1 MVVAEVWSAMVNGHA
16 GGRTAE
22 RSEVVG
28 SVRAPGRPRS
38 EKADKAI
45 LDATVDLIAE
55 GSTVSELSIEA
66 IAARAGVGKTTIY
79 RRWSNKEDLIAAAL
93 ATLKAPVP
101 ETRGMSVA
109 EGLVA
114 YLRLIQQEACHPR
127 ARCIMNIA
135 MSEAER
141 HPRLVE
147 RFDRL
152 ALEPRRVALRALLRR
167 GIDEGVLDPGL
178 DIDIAAAALT
188 GVMLYL
194 VKWDRRD
201 KGELPADI
209 PERVLDHLMR
219 GLGTRP
225 QAGEPA

>member
-1 MVVAEVWSAMVNGHA
+1 MAEVWSAMVNGHA
-16 GGRTAE
+16 SGRTAE
-22 RSEVVG
+22 RSDEAVG

-45 LDATVDLIAE
+45 LDATVDLIGE

-101 ETRGMSVA
+101 DTHGMSVS

-127 ARCIMNIA
+127 ARCIMNVA
-135 MSEAER
+135 MSEAE
-141 HPRLVE
+141 PL
-147 RFDRL
+147 
-152 ALEPRRVALRALLRR
+152 
-167 GIDEGVLDPGL
+167 
-178 DIDIAAAALT
+178 
-188 GVMLYL
+188 
-194 VKWDRRD
+194 
-201 KGELPADI
+201 
-209 PERVLDHLMR
+209 
-219 GLGTRP
+219 
-225 QAGEPA
+225 